1 MSLRP
6 HWNSFRWS
14 VSENLSEKINFIKQ
28 FYFITSTN
36 KVLHAVVMYLTII
49 YSQFTTSPQLVLA
62 VRVEYQAEKQKD
74 KMVQMQITYRIL
86 NKNFIYIS
94 SLYVL
99 PSSLNLDS
107 NSGNMNKVTHI
118 YMFTSIVYREHVLVD
133 H

>member
-74 KMVQMQITYRIL
+74 KMVQMQITY
-86 NKNFIYIS
+86 
-94 SLYVL
+94 
-99 PSSLNLDS
+99 
-107 NSGNMNKVTHI
+107 
-118 YMFTSIVYREHVLVD
+118 
-133 H
+133 